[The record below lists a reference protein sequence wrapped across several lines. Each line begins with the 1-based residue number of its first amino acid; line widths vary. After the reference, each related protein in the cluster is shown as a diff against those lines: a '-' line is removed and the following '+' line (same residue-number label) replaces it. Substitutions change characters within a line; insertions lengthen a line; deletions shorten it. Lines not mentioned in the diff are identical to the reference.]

1 MPLSMADD
9 PFDVWPTWPPPVVLR
24 RPELLFELL
33 RDHGRFS
40 CELRY
45 PDKWGVEAMVLLND
59 QLFVEHRFDT
69 REQAMQWAETMR
81 TVIEKGGIP

>member
-1 MPLSMADD
+1 MVMADD
-9 PFDVWPTWPPPVVLR
+9 PFDVWPAWPPPPVVPG
-24 RPELLFELL
+24 RPELLFELV

-45 PDKWGVEAMVLLND
+45 QDEWGVEAMVLLND
-59 QLFVEHRFDT
+59 QLFVENRFDT